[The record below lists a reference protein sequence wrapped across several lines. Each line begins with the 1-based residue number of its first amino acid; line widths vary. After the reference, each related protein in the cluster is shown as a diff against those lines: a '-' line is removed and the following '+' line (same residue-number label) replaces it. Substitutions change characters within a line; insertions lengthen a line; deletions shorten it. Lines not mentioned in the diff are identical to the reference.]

1 MSLFQENNSIQ
12 RLDKRIAS
20 KIEDGDIEVSLSP
33 IIKSN
38 LKFDPRPYQEE
49 AFTAFNYYMNN
60 PKLRAKPTQVL
71 FHMATGSGKTLVMAG
86 AMLEL
91 YKMGYR
97 NFIFFVNTDTI
108 IRKTKENFLNPNS
121 SKYLFDT
128 QINIDGKN
136 VEIKEVEN
144 FETSNEEDINIL
156 FSTIQGLHTRL
167 NYPRENSISFDDF
180 IEKEVVLISDE
191 AHHINTLT
199 KKKLSKG
206 EKENLTSW
214 EYTVQRILS
223 ANPSNILMEFT
234 ATLELDHP
242 NVASKYSNKLLYD
255 YSLAK
260 FREDGYSKE
269 VQTNQVDYEPVQR
282 AIVAILINQYK
293 QKVFASNGILA
304 KPVVMFKSK
313 TTAES
318 AEMEENIKEA
328 VKNLTVEKLKELA
341 KLNNAILNEAMAYF
355 KNLGI
360 SHQGLIDEIKE
371 NFSDD
376 KIISVNSKNDTDE
389 KQIVINSL
397 EDKSNE
403 YRAVF
408 AVDKLNEGW
417 DVLNLYDIVRL
428 YDTRDT
434 RSSKPGKTTIQEAQL
449 IGRGARYYP
458 FQLTEDQIKDQRKY
472 DDDIENEMR
481 VCETLHYHCSHNP
494 RYITELNQALRQIGL
509 FPEEKVEVDLLLK
522 DEFKESDFYKNGFIF
537 LNKKVRREPKKL
549 FQYQE
554 PDIIKKYTYALRT
567 KRSGSTTLLDQKS
580 VRNNKVQANFLKNH
594 HFSLWDK
601 IIILKGLN
609 KIPFYHFDN
618 LKRFFP
624 SIKSMQDFVT
634 NPKYFGGITVE
645 VTGLQQDVTNLTPN
659 EKLNIVVSIATK
671 IANTIETQFG
681 DYYGTEAFYR
691 EPIRKYFK
699 NKKLS
704 FSVNMNPTAETGK
717 KTMRQDIDPKYYVDL
732 DEADWYVYNEN
743 YGSSEEKFLVKYME
757 SQMEYLNERYSDI
770 YLLRNER
777 FFKLF
782 RFSDGKAT
790 EPDFVLFLTEKESG
804 KEIIYQLF
812 IEPKGEH
819 LLMNDEWKGQL
830 LGEIEEKAKI
840 EIYQSK
846 NYRLIGMPLYNKE
859 KTEDI
864 FHIKFQNISQ
874 NTYSSDL
881 HKAAEEEEGYRKEY

>member
-1 MSLFQENNSIQ
+1 MSSTFQENNSLQ

-20 KIEDGDIEVSLSP
+20 KIEDGDIEVELSP
-33 IIKSN
+33 VIKSN
-38 LKFDPRPYQEE
+38 IRFTPRPYQEE
-49 AFTAFNYYMNN
+49 AFTAFNYYLNN

-71 FHMATGSGKTLVMAG
+71 FHMATGSGKTLIMAG
-86 AMLEL
+86 AILEL
-91 YKMGYR
+91 YKLGYR

-108 IRKTKENFLNPNS
+108 IRKTNENFLNPNS
-121 SKYLFDT
+121 SKYLFAD
-128 QINIDGKN
+128 QINIQGKN
-136 VEIKEVEN
+136 IEIKEVDN
-144 FETSNEEDINIL
+144 FETTHPEDISIL

-180 IEKEVVLISDE
+180 IDKEVVLISDE

-199 KKKLSKG
+199 KNKLSKG

-214 EYTVQRILS
+214 EYTVQRILGS
-223 ANPSNILMEFT
+223 NPLNILMEFT
-234 ATLELDHP
+234 ATLELEHP
-242 NVASKYSNKLLYD
+242 NIASKYANKLLYD

-269 VQTNQVDYEPVQR
+269 VQTNQVDYEPIQR
-282 AIVAILINQYK
+282 AIVAIIVNQYK

-318 AEMEENIKEA
+318 AEMEEDIKTA
-328 VKNLTVEKLKELA
+328 LKSLTSEKLKHLV
-341 KLNNAILNEAMAYF
+341 KLDNAILNEAMSYF
-355 KNLGI
+355 KKLEI

-371 NFSDD
+371 NFSEDR
-376 KIISVNSKNDTDE
+376 IISVNSKNDSDE
-389 KQIVINSL
+389 KQIIINSL

-403 YRAVF
+403 FRAVF

-434 RSSKPGKTTIQEAQL
+434 RSNRPGKTTIQEAQL
-449 IGRGARYYP
+449 IGRGARYFP
-458 FQLTEDQIKDQRKY
+458 FQLNEDQVKDQRKY

-509 FPEEKVEVDLLLK
+509 FPEEKVEVELK
-522 DEFKESDFYKNGFIF
+522 LKEEFKESNFYKNGFIL
-537 LNKKVRREPKKL
+537 LNKKIRRTPNKM

-554 PDIIKKYTYALRT
+554 PDIVKFQQYALRT
-567 KRSGSTTLLDQKS
+567 KRSGSTTLLDEKS
-580 VRNNKVQANFLKNH
+580 VKRNKVQTNYLKKH
-594 HFSLWDK
+594 HFSVWETH
-601 IIILKGLN
+601 IILKGLH
-609 KIPFYHFDN
+609 KLPFYQFNN
-618 LKRFFP
+618 LQRYFP
-624 SIKSMQDFVT
+624 STKSMVHFAT
-634 NPKYFGGITVE
+634 NPKHFGGITVE
-645 VTGLQQDVTNLTPN
+645 VTGLQKDVTDLTRK
-659 EKLNIVVSIATK
+659 EKLDIVISVATK

-681 DYYGTEAFYR
+681 DYLGTEAFYR

-699 NKKLS
+699 DKKLS
-704 FSVNMNPTAETGK
+704 FSVNTNPTAETGK
-717 KTMRQDIDPKYYVDL
+717 PTMRQDIDPKYFVDL
-732 DEADWYVYNEN
+732 TKTDWYVYNEN
-743 YGSSEEKFLVKYME
+743 YGSSEEKFLVKYFE
-757 SQMEYLNERYSDI
+757 SQMEYLKDRYKNI

-777 FFKLF
+777 FFKIY

-790 EPDFVLFLTEKESG
+790 EPDFVLFMTEKESD

-819 LLMNDEWKGQL
+819 LLMNDAWKGQFL
-830 LGEIEEKAKI
+830 SNIENKAKI

-846 NYRLIGMPLYNKE
+846 KYRLIGMPLYNKE
-859 KTEDI
+859 KTEI
-864 FHIKFQNISQ
+864 EFEHKLKSVREYEYTEQINI
-874 NTYSSDL
+874 
-881 HKAAEEEEGYRKEY
+881 AADEQEKY